1 MALEI
6 GPRGQIQ
13 ELTRVL
19 RRRRWQILLP
29 ALYVFVFG
37 AAFAVIV
44 PKKHVVRT
52 RIEIQE
58 RRNPE
63 DFQLRDPQQ
72 TAPVREIPNV
82 DQHIRHFNRVH
93 GIVKSSKLWPDFELL
108 EPEKEQ
114 ELILTILDDITVDL
128 QEKSKSQG
136 STFVD
141 VLYRDI
147 DEARAQAFLTELTQ
161 TWIEDV
167 RQGDLSTLKSELA
180 ALREGEEVTAEK
192 RRDAFEKYTELARRM
207 GLNPAEPPLQARTR
221 TGEPAGDYYFGML
234 DEFRREREKVQQD
247 LARSRTSFAELEK
260 RYADEPATLPQ
271 EVLEP
276 GQRFDVEIARLEDEI
291 LGIETEL
298 GRITEKNS
306 DFGKLQREIEER
318 RRRIEGLRDRER
330 AEIMRVEYQDN
341 PAKETLRQERDAMG
355 TEVAALEAED
365 ARLGSQ
371 IVDYQRRTALRTE
384 DYARL
389 MQLWAQSEELS
400 KQHVIAAT
408 KVHDKEEA
416 LRLMQESY
424 GRKPFQSVSPP
435 LVVGTE
441 PNAFL
446 LILFCLLA
454 GLALGVLFAIL
465 IEYGRNAYRSVG
477 DLATVMTV
485 PVLGSI
491 GVIVTRAEERRARS
505 RRMVLGLSSA
515 VILGG
520 VAWVTWVWVAARD
533 RLPVEVEKAIE
544 SFQLLLM

>member
-1 MALEI
+1 MALESS
-6 GPRGQIQ
+6 PRGQIQ
-13 ELTRVL
+13 ELVRVL
-19 RRRRWQILLP
+19 RRRRWQILMP

-44 PKKHVVRT
+44 PKKHVVQT

-93 GIVKSSKLWPDFELL
+93 GIVKSCKLWPDFELL
-108 EPEKEQ
+108 EPQQQQK
-114 ELILTILDDITVDL
+114 LILTILDDITVDL

-147 DEARAQAFLTELTQ
+147 DETRAQAFLAELTQ

-167 RQGDLSTLKSELA
+167 RQGDLTNLKSELA
-180 ALREGEEVTAEK
+180 ALREGEKVTAEK
-192 RRDAFEKYTELARRM
+192 GRDAFDKYTELARRM
-207 GLNPAEPPLQARTR
+207 ELNPAEPPLQARTR

-234 DEFRREREKVQQD
+234 DDLRRQREKVQQELD
-247 LARSRTSFAELEK
+247 RSRTLLDELEK
-260 RYADEPATLPQ
+260 RYADEPATLPK

-276 GQRFDVEIARLEDEI
+276 GQKFDVEIAQLEEEI

-298 GRITEKNS
+298 GRITEKNHS
-306 DFGKLQREIEER
+306 WGVFQREIEER
-318 RRRIEGLRDRER
+318 RRKIEKLHEVERE
-330 AEIMRVEYQDN
+330 ETLRVEYEAN
-341 PAKETLRQERDAMG
+341 PAKETLRLQRDEMG
-355 TEVAALEAED
+355 TEVAALESED

-389 MQLWAQSEELS
+389 MRLWEQSDELRQ
-400 KQHVIAAT
+400 QHALAST
-408 KVHDKEEA
+408 KVHEKEEA

-424 GRKPFQSVSPP
+424 GRKPFQNVSPP

-441 PNAFL
+441 PNAL
-446 LILFCLLA
+446 LLMLFCLLA

-465 IEYGRNAYRSVG
+465 VEYGRNAYRSVG
-477 DLATVMTV
+477 DLATVMTI

-491 GVIVTRAEERRARS
+491 GVIVTRAEESRARS
-505 RRMVLGLSSA
+505 RRLVMGISSA

-520 VAWVTWVWVAARD
+520 VAWMTWVWVAARD